1 MGSDSLQEIRK
12 HILEMA
18 IRGGVI
24 PLPTDLRVVTPTRAI
39 TSEEWKWLLGTA
51 SSDVPSSYL
60 REHLTQWEY
69 RDFVWTPPPGI
80 LKPHPPPLK
89 ACDLRLAGEGG
100 WQACFLT
107 SLCPR

>member
-60 REHLTQWEY
+60 REHLTKWEY
-69 RDFVWTPPPGI
+69 RDFVWMPPPGI
-80 LKPHPPPLK
+80 LKPQNSLG
-89 ACDLRLAGEGG
+89 LGNGE
-100 WQACFLT
+100 Q
-107 SLCPR
+107 